1 MELRHQLHS
10 GIRVEENFMQSPLHF
25 YYIFWW
31 QKKSFLKALLICTF
45 TPWLMGSFNLPSHGS
60 EPGKIH
66 PQVVGISRRR
76 RALQVF
82 CLERYM
88 NPFGVVWLNIR
99 FTIHSFKSYLLFSLT
114 FHSCFISYDC
124 ILMHAFTTMNDP
136 VVNEDLLRTSI
147 NI

>member
-1 MELRHQLHS
+1 M
-10 GIRVEENFMQSPLHF
+10 
-25 YYIFWW
+25 
-31 QKKSFLKALLICTF
+31 ICTF

-66 PQVVGISRRR
+66 PQVVAVSRRR
-76 RALQVF
+76 RVLQVF

-124 ILMHAFTTMNDP
+124 MLSLQWMILSLMKMCLEHPSISKENHSIFDSYWNSWTRLQRADFDFSCSYKK
-136 VVNEDLLRTSI
+136 DLLWLVM
-147 NI
+147 